1 MSDYEVE
8 QFLGKVY
15 FRLWALVPILFILG
29 LFWKPAMMAFGVL
42 FLSLCAIFVIMLFL
56 HGR

>member
-42 FLSLCAIFVIMLFL
+42 FLSLCAIFVIMLLL
-56 HGR
+56 HG